1 MVQSIKT
8 EVIYYGM
15 DGDFEFEFNLCGC
28 CQMRMLKESVNDNAS
43 LLKALQRGIIRSR
56 VIIIVGNIL
65 GESGTI
71 SLVSKA
77 IGYACE
83 TLDTDIYEINSD
95 KPITIIKNSVPLIT
109 KNGTFG
115 GCIIESGPQS
125 MIFLSDDKKI
135 RKEVM
140 SSLVNSYIT
149 DLSRFPTQLQ
159 TDNEI
164 PAIEDKTEETDN
176 IERENVNEVQIEQ
189 EVEQTVDGSEPPMEF
204 EDFST
209 YSDEAKEAAN
219 DPYNIANM
227 PTSEDVDIVLDEESD
242 DENDNSDEFY
252 ETNEANTST
261 RSINIATLI
270 LSILLLVLLG
280 FIVYSF
286 VYLPLSNGISV
297 SENFKN
303 IFSFLKGA

>member
-28 CQMRMLKESVNDNAS
+28 CQMRMLKESVNDNAA

-95 KPITIIKNSVPLIT
+95 EPITIIKNSVPLIT

-176 IERENVNEVQIEQ
+176 IELENVNEVLIEQ

-219 DPYNIANM
+219 DPYNIANL

-252 ETNEANTST
+252 ETNEANIST

>member
-28 CQMRMLKESVNDNAS
+28 CQMRMLKESVNDNAA

-95 KPITIIKNSVPLIT
+95 EPITIIKNSVPLIT

-176 IERENVNEVQIEQ
+176 IELENVNEVQIEQ
-189 EVEQTVDGSEPPMEF
+189 EVEQTVNDFEPPMEF
-204 EDFST
+204 EDFSS
-209 YSDEAKEAAN
+209 YSDEAKEAAI
-219 DPYNIANM
+219 DPYNIANL
-227 PTSEDVDIVLDEESD
+227 PTSEDVDIVLDEEND

-261 RSINIATLI
+261 RSINVATLI

>member
-28 CQMRMLKESVNDNAS
+28 CQMRMLKESVNDNAA

-95 KPITIIKNSVPLIT
+95 EPITIIKNSVPLIT

-219 DPYNIANM
+219 DPYNIANL